1 MQTQETTKKAAPR
14 MTLGAITRGRQR
26 APMRVVLYGTEGVG
40 KSTWAG
46 DAPSP
51 IFLPVEEGSHHLD
64 VARFPRPGSWGDVL
78 DAIKVLSEERHDYQT
93 LVIDTLDALE
103 PLVWDRVC
111 ATRTGDSGKRVTS
124 IEEYGFAKGYIYAL
138 DVWRELLERLDAL
151 RASKGMS
158 VILIAHASLVTI
170 KSPDTQDWQRHDLK
184 LHHKSSALVREWAEH
199 VLFAT
204 VEMATAKINNR
215 TKVVAHGDRVIHT
228 TSAAG
233 WVAKTRSGAP
243 PVLPLSWQA
252 FAEAVDGTAQS
263 ADEVLARLAG
273 LLPGVPED
281 KRAAVEKAIT
291 DARASSDPA
300 GALAKVENRIRV
312 AFVKEVAA

>member
-1 MQTQETTKKAAPR
+1 MQTQETTKRAPR

-64 VARFPRPGSWGDVL
+64 VARFPRPTTWGDVL
-78 DAIKVLSEERHDYQT
+78 DAVRVLADERHDFKT

-103 PLVWDRVC
+103 PILWERVC

-138 DVWRELLERLDAL
+138 DVWRELLERLDVL
-151 RASKGMS
+151 RIERGMN
-158 VILIAHASLVTI
+158 VIMIAHASLVTI

-215 TKVVAHGDRVIHT
+215 TKVVAHGDRIVHT

-233 WVAKTRSGAP
+233 WVAKTRSAAP
-243 PVLPLSWQA
+243 PTLPLSWSA
-252 FAEAVDGTAQS
+252 FADALDGSDS
-263 ADEVLARLAG
+263 ADETLARLTG
-273 LLPGVPED
+273 LLPSVPED
-281 KRAAVEKAIT
+281 KRAAVEKAIA
-291 DARASSDPA
+291 DARASGDPVA
-300 GALAKVENRIRV
+300 ALAKVENRIRV
-312 AFVKEVAA
+312 AFATKEEA

>member
-1 MQTQETTKKAAPR
+1 MQTQETTKRAPR

-51 IFLPVEEGSHHLD
+51 IFLPVEEGSHHLE
-64 VARFPRPGSWGDVL
+64 VARFPRPTTWGDVL
-78 DAIKVLSEERHDYQT
+78 DAVRVLADERHDFKT

-103 PLVWDRVC
+103 PILWERVC

-138 DVWRELLERLDAL
+138 DVWRELLERLDVL
-151 RASKGMS
+151 RIERGMN
-158 VILIAHASLVTI
+158 VIMIAHASLVTI

-215 TKVVAHGDRVIHT
+215 TKVVAHGDRIVHT

-233 WVAKTRSGAP
+233 WVAKTRSAAP
-243 PVLPLSWQA
+243 PTLPLSWSA
-252 FAEAVDGTAQS
+252 FADALDGSDSVDET
-263 ADEVLARLAG
+263 LARLTG
-273 LLPGVPED
+273 LLPSVPED
-281 KRAAVEKAIT
+281 KRAAAEKAIA
-291 DARASSDPA
+291 DARASGDPVA
-300 GALAKVENRIRV
+300 ALAKVENRIRV
-312 AFVKEVAA
+312 AFATKEEA